1 MSNDFD
7 RGAIREVR
15 IADCVHF
22 CGFRYGHAELNPYEN
37 YIVGLAKGEPRAQL
51 RQQFE
56 QFLQTFRPK
65 DLGEALGVATGA
77 SVPLWLLPWKSWR
90 KLRQPRGWQDSP
102 LDVVDIITHFSPQGI
117 RRSQIE
123 QEYGW
128 LEGAWSNIR
137 DHGYLP
143 EKHSYISVF
152 ELQAPE
158 SSRYIVVDGNHRTS
172 AAVAT
177 GLTRV
182 KVRRGVFSVAR
193 RQNAR
198 FWPLV
203 LSGHVSLA
211 DALAIFD
218 AYFDGP
224 RARPISA
231 PPASIIESL

>member
-22 CGFRYGHAELNPYEN
+22 CGFRYGHAELNPYE
-37 YIVGLAKGEPRAQL
+37 IASSGLPRASPARSCGNSQ
-51 RQQFE
+51 

-90 KLRQPRGWQDSP
+90 ELRQPRGWQDSP
-102 LDVVDIITHFSPQGI
+102 LDVVDIITHFDPQGI

-143 EKHSYISVF
+143 EKHSYVSVSNCRRRSPRGT
-152 ELQAPE
+152 LWSTAIIGPVQR
-158 SSRYIVVDGNHRTS
+158 SRPD
-172 AAVAT
+172 
-177 GLTRV
+177 
-182 KVRRGVFSVAR
+182 
-193 RQNAR
+193 
-198 FWPLV
+198 
-203 LSGHVSLA
+203 
-211 DALAIFD
+211 
-218 AYFDGP
+218 
-224 RARPISA
+224 
-231 PPASIIESL
+231 